1 MRGRGEALRR
11 VDAEIAGEKAAAL
24 GRAGERLEAAMREL
38 AVMERRVIAARAAGA
53 EVELA
58 EAYEQLR
65 DRVLRARLMLLI
77 QREALGLRRHTVV
90 DQQFPEPPS
99 FRRLVAEGAAAAGRG
114 RASSGAPSS
123 ARYAGSERRRL

>member
-1 MRGRGEALRR
+1 VRGQGEAIRR

-38 AVMERRVIAARAAGA
+38 AAMESRVIAARAAGA

-58 EAYEQLR
+58 EAYEQVR
-65 DRVLRARLMLLI
+65 ERVLRARLTLLI

-99 FRRLVAEGAAAAGRG
+99 FPRLVAERAAVGGRG

-123 ARYAGSERRRL
+123 ARYAESQRRGR